1 MLPTCVN
8 CLLTQAFSRVPAVSL
23 PVLGGQ
29 DAGEGDNIR
38 IRLRPVGPSRCAA
51 DSTARD
57 YHQVVYNRP
66 LNTIADPAP
75 SPTAMPAQHQLHSF

>member
-1 MLPTCVN
+1 MEPTV
-8 CLLTQAFSRVPAVSL
+8 
-23 PVLGGQ
+23 
-29 DAGEGDNIR
+29 E
-38 IRLRPVGPSRCAA
+38 RLSVGIKSDLRRLISIVGPSRCAA
-51 DSTARD
+51 DSTDQD